1 MITERQ
7 LENEQATLA
16 CGRELAGLLAGGSVL
31 ALCGGLGSG
40 KTCLTKGIVA
50 GLGSSAAVTSP
61 TFTLVHEY
69 PGARLDVA
77 HFDFYRVQSGEELV
91 AAGWDDYLDRG
102 GLVIAEWADR
112 FPILLPGHAIW
123 LQLETEEN
131 SRIIREIAGPPSG
144 GAADQ

>member
-7 LENEQATLA
+7 LESEQATMA
-16 CGRELAGLLAGGSVL
+16 CGRVLAGQLAEGSVL

-112 FPILLPGHAIW
+112 FPALLPDHSIW
-123 LQLETEEN
+123 LQLETAGN
-131 SRIIREIAGPPSG
+131 SRIIRELAGPPSG
-144 GAADQ
+144 GAGDQ